1 MASSLDYLQY
11 VLELLRD
18 LDGITYKKMMGEYML
33 YQDGVLFGGI
43 YDNRLLI
50 KKTKAVEGLG
60 LREQIPYPSAKE
72 MLLMDSENPQEV
84 ADIILKVVNDLKQ
97 NGGKS
102 WLRF

>member
-11 VLELLRD
+11 VLELLRG

-43 YDNRLLI
+43 YDNRFLI

-60 LREQIPYPSAKE
+60 LREQIPYPSAKA
-72 MLLMDSENPQEV
+72 MLLMDSENPEEV

-97 NGGKS
+97 NGGK
-102 WLRF
+102 